1 MDNEPMIIFPLMGKQ
16 YDQIVARLKTSV
28 FRACKPYWNVR
39 FRKIYQALQEN
50 KEPIIAFQRGYFSKT
65 RVFAKVTSIEV
76 VNGLDTDLRRD
87 EDVYKL
93 DFILLE

>member
-1 MDNEPMIIFPLMGKQ
+1 MDNEPIIIFPVMGKW
-16 YDQIVARLKTSV
+16 YDKIVARLKTSE

-39 FRKIYQALQEN
+39 LRKIYQALQEN
-50 KEPIIAFQRGYFSKT
+50 KEPIIAFQRGYLSKT

-76 VNGLDTDLRRD
+76 VNGLDTDLRCD
-87 EDVYKL
+87 EDVYKI